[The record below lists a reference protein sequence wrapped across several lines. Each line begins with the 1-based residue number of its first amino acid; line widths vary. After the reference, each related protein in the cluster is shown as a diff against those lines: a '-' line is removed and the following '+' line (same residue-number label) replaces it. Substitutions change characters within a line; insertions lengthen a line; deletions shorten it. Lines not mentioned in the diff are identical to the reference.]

1 MYMWLNII
9 QFGGISKIVTPPNQ
23 KEIEFAVTKIASY

>member
-9 QFGGISKIVTPPNQ
+9 QFGGISKIVTPPDQ
-23 KEIEFAVTKIASY
+23 EVIEFAVTKIVSY